1 MAFSNYLIKFGS
13 GNGAFTI
20 TGEKYVEY
28 NTYEAVRKVQDL
40 DPYRD
45 ANGVLHRNAL
55 SHVPVTIKFN
65 TLRLTNT
72 EFATLVNGISS
83 NYSNAQER
91 KVLVTAYVPE
101 TDSYISQ
108 DMYWAEPQIKIQNI
122 DLKNNVIIY
131 APMTMEF
138 IGY

>member
-1 MAFSNYLIKFGS
+1 MAFSNYLIQFGS
-13 GNGAFTI
+13 GNGAFKI
-20 TGEKYVEY
+20 TGEKYIEY
-28 NTYEAVRKVQDL
+28 GSYDAKRKVQDL

-45 ANGVLHRNAL
+45 GNGVLHRNAL
-55 SHVPVTIKFN
+55 SHIPLTVKFN
-65 TLRLTNT
+65 TLKLNNT
-72 EFATLVNGISS
+72 ELATLLSGISS
-83 NYSNAQER
+83 NYINATER